1 MSGEDPSVT
10 DVSIEPTTLTA
21 GQTDI
26 TISVRITSSID
37 VSAVTVGSEVGH
49 GSMVL
54 EQGGNPGSGMWTGI
68 VPFPQWAPD
77 GNYDITVTVVTDIKQ
92 QPNVISIGKVLLT
105 RSAGTGM
112 DDRLTTFT
120 FRGPVTVRNMT
131 SESGECEIRIS
142 VRGPVT
148 IDCESPQK

>member
-21 GQTDI
+21 GQEYA

-37 VSAVTVGSEVGH
+37 VSAATVGSKF
-49 GSMVL
+49 GSGTMGL
-54 EQGGNPGSGMWTGI
+54 EKGGDPRSGMWTGI
-68 VPFPQWAPD
+68 APFPLWAPD
-77 GNYDITVTVVTDIKQ
+77 GTFDIGVTVVTDIKQ

-105 RSAGTGM
+105 RSAGTGK

-120 FRGPVTVRNMT
+120 FRGPITVQNIT
-131 SESGECEIRIS
+131 SGSGECEIRYLS
-142 VRGPVT
+142 EVL
-148 IDCESPQK
+148 